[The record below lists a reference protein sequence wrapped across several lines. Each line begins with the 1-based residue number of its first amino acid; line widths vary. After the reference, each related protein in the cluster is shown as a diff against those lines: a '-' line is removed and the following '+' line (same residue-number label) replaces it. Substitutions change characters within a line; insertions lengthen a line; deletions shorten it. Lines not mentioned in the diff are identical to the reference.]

1 MFELLEDK
9 REAHIYINGEVQGNE
24 EQGRG
29 EESSSGGEEFED
41 TDSEYEYK
49 MDEDNDE
56 GIEVGQKQQSEDTNV
71 EGVMAKD
78 IDVESSGDE
87 NIVGSED
94 ELPSDKESDGEGKKG
109 ATFPVMGRT
118 ETVAE
123 APNEP
128 VTDEASQV
136 NEAENIPQKLR
147 VRRKGKEHVQEG
159 VDVVMHR
166 RTRSGY
172 IPPTSAF
179 KLPPKATTTAPTMF
193 EQFKQCQKGVK
204 IREPAP
210 YVDGERP
217 PQEQASLGSTPSI
230 VKGGKRFITLSNLSQ
245 VVSQGKQKKDKNKD
259 KAKKK
264 M

>member
-87 NIVGSED
+87 NIV
-94 ELPSDKESDGEGKKG
+94 
-109 ATFPVMGRT
+109 MGRT

-147 VRRKGKEHVQEG
+147 LRRKEKEHVQEG

-193 EQFKQCQKGVK
+193 EQFKQCQKGIK

-217 PQEQASLGSTPSI
+217 PQEQASSGSTPSI